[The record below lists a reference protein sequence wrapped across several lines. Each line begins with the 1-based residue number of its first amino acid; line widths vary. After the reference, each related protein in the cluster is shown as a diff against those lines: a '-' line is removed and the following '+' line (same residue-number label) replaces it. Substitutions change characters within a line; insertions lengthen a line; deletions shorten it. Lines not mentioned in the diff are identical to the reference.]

1 MDGQKFGPHDPSN
14 GPKYPHQQIAPCPE
28 AERGPRTCS
37 AACVSRSFPGDV
49 GSPRWARFPFCS
61 MPRLGLLTSED
72 LRRLQL
78 ALRSGAASMSSS
90 PHGAAT
96 GKGKLR
102 AALADFQCL
111 PLFIFK
117 AFSMCMGTSWSH
129 VTQAGL
135 DYVAEDDL

>member
-1 MDGQKFGPHDPSN
+1 MGPFPLLQYAMAEAACDWRPAQTTA
-14 GPKYPHQQIAPCPE
+14 GP
-28 AERGPRTCS
+28 AERSGKYE
-37 AACVSRSFPGDV
+37 
-49 GSPRWARFPFCS
+49 
-61 MPRLGLLTSED
+61 LLTA
-72 LRRLQL
+72 RC
-78 ALRSGAASMSSS
+78 
-90 PHGAAT
+90 GAAT

-117 AFSMCMGTSWSH
+117 PFPMCMGTSWSH